1 MTVQSDAEL
10 QALRKV
16 GRIAAEALAAM
27 REAVRVG
34 ISTAEL
40 DQVGRAVMDRHGAR
54 SAPELVYDF
63 PAATCISVNDEIVHG
78 VPGPR
83 VLAPGDVVKLDV
95 TVEKGGFMADTA
107 CTVVVEPRSPEAR
120 RLAGCAKKAFE
131 EALSV
136 ARAGEK
142 VSRVGRIVEG
152 IVTAQG
158 FSVIPQLAGHGIGRT
173 IHEGPEVP
181 NAYDPW
187 LMERFHE
194 GQVVTIEPIIASGE
208 GTIVTGSDG
217 WTVCTEDRSLAAHY
231 EHTMM
236 ITRGRPILLT
246 ALSGS
251 SGWCR

>member
-1 MTVQSDAEL
+1 MTVRTDAEL
-10 QALRKV
+10 ESLREV

-27 REAVRVG
+27 RKAVRVG
-34 ISTAEL
+34 VTTAEL
-40 DQVGRAVMDRHGAR
+40 DQVGRAAMERHGAR

-63 PAATCISVNDEIVHG
+63 PGATCISVNDEVVHG

-142 VSRVGRIVEG
+142 VSRVGRIVQS
-152 IVTAQG
+152 IVAAQG

-187 LMERFHE
+187 LMDRFHE
-194 GQVVTIEPIIASGE
+194 GMIVTIEPIITSGK
-208 GTIVTGSDG
+208 GKIVTGSDG
-217 WTVCTEDRSLAAHY
+217 WTVRTQDRRLAAHY

-246 ALSGS
+246 AL
-251 SGWCR
+251 

>member
-1 MTVQSDAEL
+1 MTVRTDTEL
-10 QALRKV
+10 QALREV

-34 ISTAEL
+34 VSTAEL
-40 DQVGRAVMDRHGAR
+40 DQVGRTAMERHGAR
-54 SAPELVYDF
+54 SAPELVYQF
-63 PAATCISVNDEIVHG
+63 PGATCISVNDEVVHG

-142 VSRVGRIVEG
+142 VSRVGRIVQT
-152 IVTAQG
+152 IVQAQG

-194 GQVVTIEPIIASGE
+194 GQVVTIEPIITSGK
-208 GTIVTGSDG
+208 GKIVTGSDG
-217 WTVCTEDRSLAAHY
+217 WTVRTEDRRLAAHY

-236 ITRGRPILLT
+236 ITRGRPVLLT
-246 ALSGS
+246 AL
-251 SGWCR
+251 

>member
-1 MTVQSDAEL
+1 MTVQSDTEL

-54 SAPELVYDF
+54 SAPELVYSF

-78 VPGPR
+78 IPGPR

-95 TVEKGGFMADTA
+95 TVEKDGFMADTA

-142 VSRVGRIVEG
+142 VSRVGRIVES

-217 WTVCTEDRSLAAHY
+217 WTVCTEDHSLAAHY

-236 ITRGRPILLT
+236 ITRGRPVILT
-246 ALSGS
+246 AL
-251 SGWCR
+251 

>member
-1 MTVQSDAEL
+1 MTVRTESEL
-10 QALRKV
+10 ESLREV

-27 REAVRVG
+27 RKAVRVG
-34 ISTAEL
+34 VTTAEL
-40 DQVGRAVMDRHGAR
+40 DQVGRTAMEHRGAR

-63 PAATCISVNDEIVHG
+63 PAATCISVNDEVVHG
-78 VPGPR
+78 IPGPR

-142 VSRVGRIVEG
+142 VSRVGRVVQS

-187 LMERFHE
+187 LMDRFHE
-194 GQVVTIEPIIASGE
+194 GMIVTIEPIITSGK
-208 GTIVTGSDG
+208 GKIVTGSDG
-217 WTVCTEDRSLAAHY
+217 WTVRTQDRRLAAHY

-236 ITRGRPILLT
+236 ITRGRPVLLT
-246 ALSGS
+246 AL
-251 SGWCR
+251 

>member
-1 MTVQSDAEL
+1 MTVQTDTEL
-10 QALRKV
+10 QALREV

-27 REAVRVG
+27 RKAVRVG
-34 ISTAEL
+34 VSTAEL
-40 DQVGRAVMDRHGAR
+40 DRVGRTAMERHGAR

-63 PAATCISVNDEIVHG
+63 PGATCISVNDEVVHG

-142 VSRVGRIVEG
+142 VSRVGRIVQT
-152 IVTAQG
+152 IVQAQG

-194 GQVVTIEPIIASGE
+194 GMIVTIEPIITSGK
-208 GTIVTGSDG
+208 GKIVTGSDG
-217 WTVCTEDRSLAAHY
+217 WTVSTEDRRLAAHY

-236 ITRGRPILLT
+236 ITRGRPVLLT
-246 ALSGS
+246 AL
-251 SGWCR
+251 